1 MDDKNTNANPIADET
16 VVTTPAEVVVEPAP
30 ASMPVAEEMPAS
42 ETTPA
47 PEAPVADMP
56 AETPAQA

>member
-16 VVTTPAEVVVEPAP
+16 VVTTPAEVVVEAAPAQMPEAETMPAP
-30 ASMPVAEEMPAS
+30 D
-42 ETTPA
+42 TTAA